1 MDSTFRINLK
11 SKKKGI
17 DRLVIT
23 DHNCLTN
30 NFNEIKQ
37 FANKNS
43 VEIPF
48 QGTEVSCVYVE
59 NNEPKIK
66 MHLLIYANNF
76 KRAFLDFISL
86 ANKNVNEYIF
96 NKYKELKSTVEE
108 LSAMR
113 SFDKIYSISD
123 ANLQMTLP
131 KKQFTRTPLAEE
143 VAKILK
149 ISVEEAK
156 EKYVVSLPRK
166 DRYKDNNW
174 LDIKNVI
181 EECNKLGY
189 VTILA
194 HPAWIR
200 NFNEDGR
207 S

>member
-1 MDSTFRINLK
+1 M
-11 SKKKGI
+11 
-17 DRLVIT
+17 
-23 DHNCLTN
+23 
-30 NFNEIKQ
+30 
-37 FANKNS
+37 
-43 VEIPF
+43 IPF

-96 NKYKELKSTVEE
+96 NKYKELKSTVAE

-123 ANLQMTLP
+123 TNLQMTLP

-156 EKYVVSLPRK
+156 KSM
-166 DRYKDNNW
+166 
-174 LDIKNVI
+174 
-181 EECNKLGY
+181 
-189 VTILA
+189 
-194 HPAWIR
+194 
-200 NFNEDGR
+200 
-207 S
+207 